1 MHNEHKLISHNEQ
14 QTTNITERKGYIT
27 GIRNYPARG
36 TLRTSSGLRNLRL
49 IRRTF
54 TSLLSVD
61 THMPCQLIRSCK
73 RLGTSRMC
81 ATIRSC
87 TSMCSQLFFKNRKKK
102 SEKNRRKI
110 SVGTRTSRK
119 EKNDVRAWRDSTI
132 RRRHA
137 RSRCT

>member
-14 QTTNITERKGYIT
+14 RTTNITERKGYIT
-27 GIRNYPARG
+27 GIHNYPAMS

-54 TSLLSVD
+54 TSLLPVD
-61 THMPCQLIRSCK
+61 AHMPRQLIGSCK

-87 TSMCSQLFFKNRKKK
+87 TSMCSQLFFKRRKKK
-102 SEKNRRKI
+102 SEKNTKKNKRGNSDI
-110 SVGTRTSRK
+110 SEEKKWRTCLERF
-119 EKNDVRAWRDSTI
+119 DDSAK
-132 RRRHA
+132 A
-137 RSRCT
+137 RSQ